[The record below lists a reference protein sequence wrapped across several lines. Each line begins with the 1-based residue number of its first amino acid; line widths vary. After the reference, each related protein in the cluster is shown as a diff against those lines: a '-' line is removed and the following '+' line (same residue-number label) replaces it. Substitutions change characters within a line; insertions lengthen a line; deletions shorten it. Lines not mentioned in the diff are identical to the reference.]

1 MVFGT
6 MSTVMNFKLN
16 GNCNKQIGKTK
27 MKLSN
32 NAYHDQI
39 EQELIDYI
47 MKLWHDYKTNKKG

>member
-1 MVFGT
+1 
-6 MSTVMNFKLN
+6 
-16 GNCNKQIGKTK
+16 

-47 MKLWHDYKTNKKG
+47 MKLWHDYQTNKKDQ